1 VDLRQAFRDSSI
13 NRKLTLI
20 VMFTSSVALLV
31 ACVAFVV
38 YDIVTFRGR
47 MVNELTVVAEGIGI
61 NSAAALSF
69 EVQGSAQ
76 EVLGSLKAHQHIVS
90 ACIFNKE
97 GKLFTQYVREDIKA
111 PFVPPTIRT
120 AGHYFEGESLLLFH
134 EVVQDTDKIGTV
146 YIRSDMEEVSDR
158 LRGYAGIVVVV
169 MLGSSLVALALSRRL
184 QVFISRPI
192 LHLAEVETR
201 VSREK
206 DYSLRAVKESGDELG
221 LLIDGFNEMLFQIQD
236 RDAELTVAKESA
248 EQANRTKSAFLANMS
263 HELRTPL
270 NAIIGYSEMLQ
281 EEAEDIGQQDFVP
294 DLQKVHGAGKH
305 LLALINDILDL
316 SKIESG
322 KMDLYLETF
331 DVRALIKDVQSTIH
345 PLVERNGNILE
356 IRYPEQLDAMH
367 ADVTRVRQVLFNLLS
382 NASKFTEHGK
392 ITLEVARE
400 LVKDVE
406 HILFEVRDTGI
417 GLTPEELSKLF
428 QAFTQADASTSR
440 KYGGTGLGLVISRR
454 FCQMMGGDITVTS
467 EHGKGSCFTVRL
479 PLSVPDRKAPV
490 VAAPPPKAP
499 AGAAGKPQ
507 PGAPAG
513 APPKP
518 AEPIATVL
526 VVDDDQNAREL
537 MERGL
542 IKEGF
547 RVVTA
552 GGGEEGLRLA
562 KQLRPDVITLD
573 VLMPGMDGWAVL
585 RSLKNDPEI
594 AGIPVIMVTMVDDKD
609 MGHALGAADY
619 LPKPIDRDRLASL
632 LRKYQC
638 HPGPVL
644 IVEDDPATREMMRR
658 TLEQDGW
665 QVIEAPNGRVGLEYV
680 AQKPPGLIVLD
691 LMMPEMDG
699 FEFVAELRKNKAW
712 RAIPVVVVTAKD
724 VTADDRSRLDGSV
737 KKIFQ
742 KAALTREELA
752 REIRTLARVA
762 EPKAPTGG
770 AGS

>member
-1 VDLRQAFRDSSI
+1 MRPLHAFRNASI

-38 YDIVTFRGR
+38 YDYVTFKKR
-47 MVNELTVVAEGIGI
+47 MADDLLVVAEGIAI
-61 NSAAALSF
+61 NIAPALDF
-69 EVQGSAQ
+69 QDKQGA
-76 EVLGSLKAHQHIVS
+76 ETILGSLAARPSVGG
-90 ACIFNKE
+90 ACVYNADGEVFGRYARGDVAI
-97 GKLFTQYVREDIKA
+97 TPPPVR
-111 PFVPPTIRT
+111 P
-120 AGHYFEGESLLLFH
+120 AGRAYFEGEHLHVFRELA
-134 EVVQDTDKIGTV
+134 DKEGKKVGTV
-146 YIRSDMEEVSDR
+146 YVQADLEELNDR
-158 LRGYAGIVVVV
+158 LHNYLGIVAVV
-169 MLGSSLVALALSRRL
+169 LLASFLVALVLSRRL
-184 QVFISRPI
+184 QTLISGPI
-192 LHLAEVETR
+192 LHLAEIETR

-206 DYSLRAVKESGDELG
+206 DFSLRAVKEAQDELG
-221 LLIDGFNEMLFQIQD
+221 LLIDGFNEMLEQIQQ
-236 RDAELTVAKESA
+236 RDVELSVAKEAA

-281 EEAEDIGQQDFVP
+281 EEAEDVGQEDFVP
-294 DLQKVHGAGKH
+294 DLKKIHGAGKH

-322 KMDLYLETF
+322 KMELFLETF
-331 DVRALIKDVQSTIH
+331 DIKALIDDVKSTIL
-345 PLVERNGNILE
+345 PLVEKNGNALE
-356 IRYPEQLDAMH
+356 VHYPADLPSMH

-382 NASKFTEHGK
+382 NASKFTEQGT
-392 ITLEVARE
+392 ISLDVASE
-400 LVKDVE
+400 PSAAGDWISFKVQ
-406 HILFEVRDTGI
+406 DTGI
-417 GLTPEELSKLF
+417 GLTPEQLGKLF

-454 FCQMMGGDITVTS
+454 FCQMMGGDISVTS
-467 EHGKGSCFTVRL
+467 DYGHGSCFNVRL
-479 PLSVPDRKAPV
+479 PMH
-490 VAAPPPKAP
+490 VADKKPEAGAKPAVAP
-499 AGAAGKPQ
+499 AT
-507 PGAPAG
+507 

-518 AEPIATVL
+518 TPVAAVTTVL

-542 IKEGF
+542 LKEGF
-547 RVVTA
+547 RVLTA
-552 GGGEEGLRLA
+552 PGGEEGLRLA
-562 KQLRPDVITLD
+562 KQMRPDVITLD

-585 RSLKNDPEI
+585 RAIKNDPEI
-594 AGIPVIMVTMVDDKD
+594 ADIPVIMVTMVDDKD

-632 LRKYQC
+632 LRKYRC

-644 IVEDDPATREMMRR
+644 IVEDDPVTREMMRR

-665 QVIEAPNGRVGLEYV
+665 QVSEAENGKV
-680 AQKPPGLIVLD
+680 ALQRIGEDPPGLILLD

-699 FEFVAELRKNKAW
+699 FEFVAELRKNEAW
-712 RAIPVVVVTAKD
+712 RGIPVVVITAKD
-724 VTADDRSRLDGSV
+724 VTPEDRMRLDGSV

-752 REIRTLARVA
+752 REIRILASSG
-762 EPKAPTGG
+762 GG
-770 AGS
+770 AVAGPPS